1 MTPTN
6 PTKESMARIIIQANT
21 TGALRTL
28 DERVLAEHL
37 EDDHAVNQLLQRI
50 HWALTDAEALE
61 GIEARKR

>member
-1 MTPTN
+1 
-6 PTKESMARIIIQANT
+6 MARIIIQANT